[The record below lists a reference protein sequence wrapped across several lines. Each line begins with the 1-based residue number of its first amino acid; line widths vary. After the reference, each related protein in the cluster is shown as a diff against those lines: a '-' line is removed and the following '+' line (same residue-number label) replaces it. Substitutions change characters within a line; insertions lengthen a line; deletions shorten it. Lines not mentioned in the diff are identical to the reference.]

1 MDKVIGNPTT
11 TPMAIPDWNQTD
23 ERKADYI
30 KNKPEI
36 VTSVTKVAT
45 DKQIPS
51 AKSVFDLM
59 QNVTS
64 WIEINA
70 VESEDFSFLDE
81 YTNGSYA
88 IKFLYKYGIF
98 GYALVVNDHTRPS
111 T

>member
-36 VTSVTKVAT
+36 VTSITKVAT

-51 AKSVFDLM
+51 AKAVYDAMQSGTQGGGEMPDL
-59 QNVTS
+59 S
-64 WIEINA
+64 DYA
-70 VESEDFSFLDE
+70 SKE
-81 YTNGSYA
+81 YVDSA
-88 IKFLYKYGIF
+88 IG
-98 GYALVVNDHTRPS
+98 GALEADY
-111 T
+111 